1 MKGLILSGSRVVNSD
16 EGEDEDEEREQSISN
31 WRVPLCPPSAL
42 CRNNMVGWRVEV
54 CCLRPDFPVLTSLA
68 FWSQ

>member
-31 WRVPLCPPSAL
+31 WRVPLCLPSAL
-42 CRNNMVGWRVEV
+42 CRNNMVGWG
-54 CCLRPDFPVLTSLA
+54 CA
-68 FWSQ
+68 A